1 MNETQYIN
9 SITPTTI
16 PELNGSTNWCPQQMA
31 PYLLDMFC
39 AMGNV
44 TRPVFDAHFIPRQH
58 TSGRDAHSGMTQTER
73 SC

>member
-1 MNETQYIN
+1 
-9 SITPTTI
+9 
-16 PELNGSTNWCPQQMA
+16 
-31 PYLLDMFC
+31 LDMFC